1 MFISLKGTAKF
12 LNPCVNYKKVKNGQH
27 VYLLLCVDMLIAF
40 HGEDEIKRLKSLL
53 ASEFEKK
60 DMDTIEKILR
70 W

>member
-1 MFISLKGTAKF
+1 
-12 LNPCVNYKKVKNGQH
+12 
-27 VYLLLCVDMLIAF
+27 MLIAF